1 VRVDA
6 GPDAAEGVMDDC
18 LVGTQLRVDG
28 LRGREVF
35 SGGAGLLC
43 DGARMVMGVI
53 LRTVL
58 LTYSGPDL
66 TFGVSVVT
74 FVTSN

>member
-1 VRVDA
+1 MRVDA
-6 GPDAAEGVMDDC
+6 RLDAAEGVMDDR
-18 LVGTQLRVDG
+18 LIGTQLRDDSLHG
-28 LRGREVF
+28 QEVF

-43 DGARMVMGVI
+43 DSARMVMGVI

-66 TFGVSVVT
+66 TFGVLVVM

>member
-1 VRVDA
+1 MRVDTR
-6 GPDAAEGVMDDC
+6 PDAAEGVMDDR
-18 LVGTQLRVDG
+18 LIGTQLRDDG